1 MLLPVTDFEGS
12 LHSSW
17 RFSTFAPI
25 PSWKADDTTPILVPT
40 PFISANLQSS
50 SWNLFLRSIP
60 LLFSVVGGQDQILQW
75 KKTLFPRTP
84 WTSLDLRRSCPCS
97 WDRRHHDPPEKRG
110 PDSGISLMFHSIL
123 VSNDKMG
130 FDKDSFRGYSGRQTG
145 DFHRRPM
152 VFWVLQSISMGNRA
166 HSFDLSEFQFYS
178 QDMTRKFVSSS
189 KSLTCS
195 GHFKIQMLIPP
206 NGPKSS

>member
-40 PFISANLQSS
+40 PFISANLPSS

-60 LLFSVVGGQDQILQW
+60 LLRVEYAPKFGLFLQW
-75 KKTLFPRTP
+75 WEVRIKSSNGKKTSFHTTP

-97 WDRRHHDPPEKRG
+97 WDRTSWSTGKRG
-110 PDSGISLMFHSIL
+110 PHWGISLMFHSIL

-145 DFHRRPM
+145 DFHRWPM
-152 VFWVLQSISMGNRA
+152 VFWVLPSISMGNGA
-166 HSFDLSEFQFYS
+166 HSFDLSEFLLPRH
-178 QDMTRKFVSSS
+178 D
-189 KSLTCS
+189 
-195 GHFKIQMLIPP
+195 
-206 NGPKSS
+206 